1 MTTTPRNFI
10 KTLSIIH
17 FAMVSGPLLVGT
29 IFYMNTEL
37 INNGTQNDIFI
48 YVFPLI
54 ALAGVFASKF
64 LFNLFIKNLKSH
76 ETLQAKLAGYQTAS
90 LIKFALIEGP
100 AFLNIV
106 WFSQSGNLLYL
117 TIGGVLIL
125 FLFMQRPKAEKIETE
140 LELNSEHKR
149 QFQKLDEPI

>member
-1 MTTTPRNFI
+1 MKTTPRNFI
-10 KTLSIIH
+10 KTLSIVH
-17 FAMVSGPLLVGT
+17 FAMVLGPLLTGV

-37 INNGTQNDIFI
+37 ITNGTQNDIFI

-54 ALAGVFASKF
+54 ALGGIFASKF
-64 LFNLFIKNLKSH
+64 LFNLFIKNLKNH

-106 WFSQSGNLLYL
+106 WFSQTGNLLYL